1 LSEEGYRN
9 VRPLGLCNGAFNNY
23 MIYFSIIV
31 STLPLGVKVYIGTS
45 GDCKDCA
52 VSWEG
57 FALLLGLLGLWRRL
71 WWWIGFSFD
80 LGVIVLHWVGDL
92 WSC

>member
-1 LSEEGYRN
+1 
-9 VRPLGLCNGAFNNY
+9 

-31 STLPLGVKVYIGTS
+31 STLSLGVKVYIGTS
-45 GDCKDCA
+45 GDCKDCDM
-52 VSWEG
+52 SWEG
-57 FALLLGLLGLWRRL
+57 STLLLGLLGLWQRL
-71 WWWIGFSFD
+71 WWWIDFIFD